1 MPGDVRS
8 SSVRFALAVMG
19 ANAGP
24 LKSFDGLDM
33 TAEIVTTDT
42 PGGQKKQVAN
52 VRWTPAKATIGIAM
66 GKELYA
72 IIQQAFKAQPKRF
85 DGALQIA
92 SVDYKVQSSLDFSN
106 AILTAMTF
114 PKCDGSSREPA
125 YFDFEWEAESVRWRK
140 GDNSDIRPAVVPA
153 QKQWLCSNFRFEMG
167 GLPCNRVATIDSFA
181 WNYVLEPAHAGE
193 LLKHPGRVTIPNIT
207 VDVSMADYDA
217 WAEAARKWF
226 VDGQNE
232 DNDEMSGAIVFLATD
247 MKTELGRVTLR
258 HCGFAEFRR
267 GALEA
272 ASDKIARFSCEF
284 YVEEME
290 FALGPANQ

>member
-8 SSVRFALAVMG
+8 SSGRFALDVMG
-19 ANAGP
+19 TRAGL

-42 PGGQKKQVAN
+42 PGGQKKHVAN
-52 VRWTPAKATIGIAM
+52 VGWTPAKATIGIAM

-85 DGALQIA
+85 DGALHVA
-92 SVDYKVQSSLDFSN
+92 NVDYKVQSSLNFSD

-114 PKCDGSSREPA
+114 PKCDGSSKEPA

-140 GDNSDIRPAVVPA
+140 GDNSDIRTSVAPA

-167 GLPCNRVATIDSFA
+167 GLPTSRVATIDSFA
-181 WNYVLEPAHAGE
+181 WNYLLAPAQPGE
-193 LLKHPGRVTIPNIT
+193 LSKHPGRVTIPNIT
-207 VDVSMADYDA
+207 VEVSMADYDA

-226 VDGQNE
+226 IDGQHE
-232 DNDEMSGAIVFLATD
+232 DNDEMAGAIVFLAAD

-258 HCGFAEFRR
+258 HCGFAKFIR
-267 GALEA
+267 GTFEA
-272 ASDKIARFSCEF
+272 GGDKIARFSCEF

-290 FALGPANQ
+290 FALS